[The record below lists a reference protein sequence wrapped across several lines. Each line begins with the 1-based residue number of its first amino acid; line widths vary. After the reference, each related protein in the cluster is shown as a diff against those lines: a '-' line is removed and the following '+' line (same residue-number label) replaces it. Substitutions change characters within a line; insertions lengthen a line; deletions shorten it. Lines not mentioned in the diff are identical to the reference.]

1 VLVLLVLLLLFVLP
15 RLEST
20 TSHVASPFVKIH
32 PWRLSAGAAN
42 VLHVLDVFFTL
53 IFFLE
58 LLLRLCLAA
67 LAAVK

>member
-1 VLVLLVLLLLFVLP
+1 
-15 RLEST
+15 
-20 TSHVASPFVKIH
+20 
-32 PWRLSAGAAN
+32 LSAGAAN